1 MKIKE
6 KYKRY
11 GVALMSFIFMV
22 TIAGYINYRY
32 NPEREKNLGQTVYVS
47 TNDDSVKI
55 YEEEKENE
63 KEIKPISTIEKYK
76 TDRENMY
83 IELAN
88 NYKQVINNEN
98 TSQEMID
105 MYQEKINN
113 LLEEKNKIMM
123 TENIIKSRGIKE
135 CVIVITDKNKASV
148 ILDSENL
155 DESIIAQITDTIMQN
170 FELSANDISIENI
183 NV

>member
-76 TDRENMY
+76 TDRDNMY

-88 NYKQVINNEN
+88 NYNQVINNEN
-98 TSQEMID
+98 SSQEMID

-135 CVIVITDKNKASV
+135 CVIVITDKNFLMLSFPFVSISAV
-148 ILDSENL
+148 ICFKRMFTILLKNY
-155 DESIIAQITDTIMQN
+155 IIKLKDCK
-170 FELSANDISIENI
+170 
-183 NV
+183 